1 MAGPGGLSSGILL
14 LLLLLIDIHVC
25 GCYLSCMESLG
36 DFHVVV
42 AVGASERTNEQAN
55 EQVS

>member
-14 LLLLLIDIHVC
+14 LLLIDIHVC
-25 GCYLSCMESLG
+25 GCYPSCMESLG
-36 DFHVVV
+36 DFPLVV
-42 AVGASERTNEQAN
+42 AVGASERMNKQAS

>member
-14 LLLLLIDIHVC
+14 LLLIDIHVC
-25 GCYLSCMESLG
+25 GCYLSYVESLG
-36 DFHVVV
+36 DFHVVD
-42 AVGASERTNEQAN
+42 AVGASERMNKQAS

>member
-14 LLLLLIDIHVC
+14 LLLLIDIHVC
-25 GCYLSCMESLG
+25 GCYLSYMESLG

-42 AVGASERTNEQAN
+42 VVVGASERMNKQAS

>member
-1 MAGPGGLSSGILL
+1 MAGPGGLSYGILL
-14 LLLLLIDIHVC
+14 LLTGVHVC
-25 GCYLSCMESLG
+25 GCYLSYMESLG

-42 AVGASERTNEQAN
+42 AVGTSERMNKQAS

>member
-1 MAGPGGLSSGILL
+1 MAGPGGLSSGIL

-25 GCYLSCMESLG
+25 GCYLSCMESLE

-42 AVGASERTNEQAN
+42 VVGSSERMNKQAS

>member
-1 MAGPGGLSSGILL
+1 MGYP
-14 LLLLLIDIHVC
+14 LLLLIDIHVC

-42 AVGASERTNEQAN
+42 TVGASEQMNKQAS

>member
-1 MAGPGGLSSGILL
+1 MCGWAWWVILWYSF
-14 LLLLLIDIHVC
+14 LLLIDIHVC

-42 AVGASERTNEQAN
+42 AVGASERMNKQAS

>member
-14 LLLLLIDIHVC
+14 LLLIDIHVC
-25 GCYLSCMESLG
+25 GCYPSCMESLG

-42 AVGASERTNEQAN
+42 AVGASERMNKQAS